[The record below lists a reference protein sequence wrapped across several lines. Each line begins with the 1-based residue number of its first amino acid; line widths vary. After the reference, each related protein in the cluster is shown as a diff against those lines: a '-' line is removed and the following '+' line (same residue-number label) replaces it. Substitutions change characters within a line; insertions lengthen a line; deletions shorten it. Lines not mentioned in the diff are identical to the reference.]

1 MKKIIFILPTLPNYR
16 KAFFNSL
23 STQLAESGIEMVVY
37 HGSTKKRDIKR
48 IEGQQFNTVAF
59 ETSERSLKGFVLT
72 TLKGL
77 KREVVKN
84 RPDAVILLF
93 NPSVISQVRVLLYC
107 LRVNIP
113 YALWSCGWIRPN
125 INGLL
130 SKVRERFLDYFEK
143 RASAHI
149 AYHTQRKKYLE
160 NKNISSDKIFVAQNT
175 IDTETIMAS
184 YNPENVNKNR
194 FNNKIKILFVG
205 GLIRGKHL
213 EEVMCVV
220 DELVSEGYQME
231 FTIVGGGSILQELKS
246 YRDSLKNKDRI
257 DIVGPKFG
265 EELKPYFLRS
275 DVFLLVGSGG
285 LAINEAMAYGL
296 PVISTD
302 GDGTGFDLIDGNGF
316 LLENIGDKDEIKS
329 ALSKFAGLSR
339 QQKLEMSEK
348 SLSIVKSKATN
359 TLMVQHFM
367 EAINSMLNNKQ

>member
-84 RPDAVILLF
+84 NSDALVLLF
-93 NPSVISQVRVLLYC
+93 NPSVISQVSVLLYC
-107 LRVNIP
+107 LRKKIP

-125 INGLL
+125 INGML
-130 SKVRERFLDYFEK
+130 SRVRERLLDYFEQ

-275 DVFLLVGSGG
+275 DVFLLAGSGG

-302 GDGTGFDLIDGNGF
+302 GDGTGFDLIEGNGY
-316 LLENIGDKDEIKS
+316 LLQNIGDKDEIKS